1 VADPKGVKAVHA
13 NVHVHERVN
22 DHENDNR
29 ASFSILDK
37 GSIPFYV
44 GTATTKGVVADEL
57 VHNNVHENVVVDE
70 YVHVFVDVGVNGAFY
85 LITQWDVN

>member
-13 NVHVHERVN
+13 NVHVHGRVH

-29 ASFSILDK
+29 SSCSILDRR
-37 GSIPFYV
+37 SIPFYME
-44 GTATTKGVVADEL
+44 TATTKGVVADVLE
-57 VHNNVHENVVVDE
+57 H
-70 YVHVFVDVGVNGAFY
+70 VDVGVNGIFH